1 LEKTLTKWYQA
12 LEATR
17 NEVVMYNGYL
27 PILPY
32 FNCSAGFTL
41 SAEEKR

>member
-41 SAEEKR
+41 SAEEKW